1 MLKAPRKFKKMLIL
15 PCLCSITFYLG
26 SQMMTYTEAAFIHE
40 TKVQATISTASIFP
54 KTVDQLTEQA
64 KQHKEVILHE
74 YEEMKSKVTF
84 TSTQELEQALVTWKQ
99 GREKIVTEREL
110 LQKVYASI
118 ENPYNKVK
126 EELKGN
132 KSESN
137 KQVFSYVNAGF
148 HIVKEHC
155 EYVDKEVNLQV
166 IDKQIQAFEK
176 LLVDETAKQ
185 VSEAEKQKKLEESKK
200 QEEAKKLEES
210 KKQEE
215 AKKLEESKK
224 QEEAKKLEES
234 KKQEEAKK
242 LEESKKQEEAKKLE
256 ESKKQEEAKK
266 LEESKKQEEEKKLEE
281 SKKQEEAKKLEESKK
296 QEEKKE

>member
-54 KTVDQLTEQA
+54 KTVDQLTKQA
-64 KQHKEVILHE
+64 NQHKEVILHE
-74 YEEMKSKVTF
+74 YGEMKSKLTF
-84 TSTQELEQALVTWKQ
+84 TSTQELEQTLATWKQ
-99 GREKIVTEREL
+99 GREKIVAEREL
-110 LQKVYASI
+110 LQKVYVSI
-118 ENPYNKVK
+118 ENPYNEVK
-126 EELKGN
+126 EELKEN
-132 KSESN
+132 KSEST

-148 HIVKEHC
+148 HIVKENC

-176 LLVDETAKQ
+176 LLVDETEKKKNLEESKKQEEAKKLEESKKQ
-185 VSEAEKQKKLEESKK
+185 EEAKKLEESKKQEEAEKLEESKK

-256 ESKKQEEAKK
+256 ESKKQEEQKK
-266 LEESKKQEEEKKLEE
+266 
-281 SKKQEEAKKLEESKK
+281 
-296 QEEKKE
+296 

>member
-1 MLKAPRKFKKMLIL
+1 MLKPPRKFKKMLIL

-40 TKVQATISTASIFP
+40 TKVEATISTASIFP
-54 KTVDQLTEQA
+54 KTVDQLIEQA

-74 YEEMKSKVTF
+74 YEGMKLKETA

-99 GREKIVTEREL
+99 GREKIVAEREA
-110 LQKVYASI
+110 LQKVYKSI
-118 ENPYNKVK
+118 EEPYNQVQ

-132 KSESN
+132 TTASN

-148 HIVKEHC
+148 HKVKVNC

-166 IDKQIQAFEK
+166 IDKKIQDFEK

-185 VSEAEKQKKLEESKK
+185 VSEAEKQKELEEKKK

-215 AKKLEESKK
+215 AKKLEEKKQEEAKKLEEKKK

-234 KKQEEAKK
+234 KKQEEQKNK
-242 LEESKKQEEAKKLE
+242 DSK
-256 ESKKQEEAKK
+256 
-266 LEESKKQEEEKKLEE
+266 
-281 SKKQEEAKKLEESKK
+281 
-296 QEEKKE
+296 

>member
-266 LEESKKQEEEKKLEE
+266 LEESKKQEE
-281 SKKQEEAKKLEESKK
+281 AKKLEESKK

>member
-1 MLKAPRKFKKMLIL
+1 MLKPPRNFKKILIL

-26 SQMMTYTEAAFIHE
+26 SQMMTYTEATFVHE
-40 TKVQATISTASIFP
+40 TKVTATISTASIFP

-64 KQHKEVILHE
+64 KKHKEVILHE
-74 YEEMKSKVTF
+74 YEGMKSKVTA
-84 TSTQELEQALVTWKQ
+84 TSTQEIEQTLVTWKQ
-99 GREKIVTEREL
+99 GREKIVAEREL
-110 LQKVYASI
+110 LQKVYVSI
-118 ENPYNKVK
+118 EGPFNQVQ

-148 HIVKEHC
+148 HIVKENC

-166 IDKQIQAFEK
+166 IDKQIQDFEK
-176 LLVDETAKQ
+176 LLVDKTA
-185 VSEAEKQKKLEESKK
+185 KLEESKK

-224 QEEAKKLEES
+224 QEEAKKLEE

-242 LEESKKQEEAKKLE
+242 LEEKKQEEAKKLE
-256 ESKKQEEAKK
+256 EKKQEEQQNKD
-266 LEESKKQEEEKKLEE
+266 SK
-281 SKKQEEAKKLEESKK
+281 
-296 QEEKKE
+296 

>member
-1 MLKAPRKFKKMLIL
+1 MLKPPRKFKKMLIL

-26 SQMMTYTEAAFIHE
+26 SQMMTYTEAAFVHE
-40 TKVQATISTASIFP
+40 TKVTATISTASIFP

-64 KQHKEVILHE
+64 KRHKEVILHE
-74 YEEMKSKVTF
+74 YEGMKSRVTV

-99 GREKIVTEREL
+99 GREKIATEREL
-110 LQKVYASI
+110 LQKVYVSI
-118 ENPYNKVK
+118 ETPFNQVQ

-148 HIVKEHC
+148 HIVKDDC
-155 EYVDKEVNLQV
+155 EYVDKEVNLQA
-166 IDKQIQAFEK
+166 IDKQIQDFEK

-185 VSEAEKQKKLEESKK
+185 VSEVKK

-234 KKQEEAKK
+234 KKQDEAKK
-242 LEESKKQEEAKKLE
+242 LEESKKQE
-256 ESKKQEEAKK
+256 
-266 LEESKKQEEEKKLEE
+266 
-281 SKKQEEAKKLEESKK
+281 
-296 QEEKKE
+296 

>member
-1 MLKAPRKFKKMLIL
+1 MLKTPRKFKKMLIL

-26 SQMMTYTEAAFIHE
+26 SQMMTYTEATFIHE

-84 TSTQELEQALVTWKQ
+84 TSTQELEQVLVTWKQ
-99 GREKIVTEREL
+99 GREKIAAEREL
-110 LQKVYASI
+110 LQKVYESI

-126 EELKGN
+126 EELTGD

-155 EYVDKEVNLQV
+155 EYVDKEVNLQE
-166 IDKQIQAFEK
+166 IDKQIQVFEK

-185 VSEAEKQKKLEESKK
+185 VSEAEKKKKLEESKK

-256 ESKKQEEAKK
+256 ESKKQEE
-266 LEESKKQEEEKKLEE
+266 Q
-281 SKKQEEAKKLEESKK
+281 
-296 QEEKKE
+296 KE

>member
-110 LQKVYASI
+110 LQKVYVSI

-242 LEESKKQEEAKKLE
+242 LEESKKQKEAKKLE

-266 LEESKKQEEEKKLEE
+266 LEESKKQEE
-281 SKKQEEAKKLEESKK
+281 Q
-296 QEEKKE
+296 KE

>member
-1 MLKAPRKFKKMLIL
+1 MLKQPRKFKKMLIL

-40 TKVQATISTASIFP
+40 TKVEATISTASIFP
-54 KTVDQLTEQA
+54 KTVDQLIEQA

-74 YEEMKSKVTF
+74 YEGMKSKLTV
-84 TSTQELEQALVTWKQ
+84 SSAQELEQALVIWKQ
-99 GREKIVTEREL
+99 GREKIATERES
-110 LQKVYASI
+110 LQKVYKSI
-118 ENPYNKVK
+118 EEPYNQVQ

-132 KSESN
+132 GNESN

-148 HIVKEHC
+148 HIMKENC

-166 IDKQIQAFEK
+166 IDKQIQDFEK

-185 VSEAEKQKKLEESKK
+185 VSEAEKQKELEEKKKQEEAKKLEEKKQEEAKKLEEKKQEEAKKLEEKKQEEAKKLEEKKK

-215 AKKLEESKK
+215 QKNKDSK
-224 QEEAKKLEES
+224 
-234 KKQEEAKK
+234 
-242 LEESKKQEEAKKLE
+242 
-256 ESKKQEEAKK
+256 
-266 LEESKKQEEEKKLEE
+266 
-281 SKKQEEAKKLEESKK
+281 
-296 QEEKKE
+296 

>member
-1 MLKAPRKFKKMLIL
+1 MLKQPRKFKKMLIL

-40 TKVQATISTASIFP
+40 TKVEATISTASIFP
-54 KTVDQLTEQA
+54 KTVDQLIEQA

-74 YEEMKSKVTF
+74 YEGMKSKLTV
-84 TSTQELEQALVTWKQ
+84 SSAQELEQALVIWKQ
-99 GREKIVTEREL
+99 GREKIAIERES
-110 LQKVYASI
+110 LQKVYKSI
-118 ENPYNKVK
+118 EEPYNQVQ

-132 KSESN
+132 GTESN

-148 HIVKEHC
+148 HIVKENC

-166 IDKQIQAFEK
+166 IDKQIQDFEK

-185 VSEAEKQKKLEESKK
+185 ASEAEKQKELEEKKK

-215 AKKLEESKK
+215 AKQLEEKKK
-224 QEEAKKLEES
+224 QEEAKKLEEKKQEEAKQLEEKKQEEAKQLEEK

-242 LEESKKQEEAKKLE
+242 LEEKKKQEEAKKQE
-256 ESKKQEEAKK
+256 ESKKQE
-266 LEESKKQEEEKKLEE
+266 
-281 SKKQEEAKKLEESKK
+281 
-296 QEEKKE
+296 

>member
-1 MLKAPRKFKKMLIL
+1 MLKPPRNFKKMLIL

-26 SQMMTYTEAAFIHE
+26 SQIMTYTEAAFIHE
-40 TKVQATISTASIFP
+40 TKVAATISTASVFP

-64 KQHKEVILHE
+64 KKHKEVILHE
-74 YEEMKSKVTF
+74 YEEMKSKVTV

-99 GREKIVTEREL
+99 GREKIVAEREL
-110 LQKVYASI
+110 LQKVFVSI
-118 ENPYNKVK
+118 ENPFNQVQ
-126 EELKGN
+126 EELKEN

-148 HIVKEHC
+148 HIVKENC
-155 EYVDKEVNLQV
+155 ESVDKEVNLQV
-166 IDKQIQAFEK
+166 IDKQIQDFEK
-176 LLVDETAKQ
+176 LLVDETAKLEEGKKQ
-185 VSEAEKQKKLEESKK
+185 EEAKKLEEDKK

-234 KKQEEAKK
+234 KKQEEARK

-256 ESKKQEEAKK
+256 ESKKQDEAKK
-266 LEESKKQEEEKKLEE
+266 LEESKK
-281 SKKQEEAKKLEESKK
+281 
-296 QEEKKE
+296 

>member
-74 YEEMKSKVTF
+74 YEEMKSKLTF
-84 TSTQELEQALVTWKQ
+84 TSTQELEQTLATWKQ
-99 GREKIVTEREL
+99 GREKIVAEREL
-110 LQKVYASI
+110 LQKVYVSI

-126 EELKGN
+126 EELKEN
-132 KSESN
+132 KSEST

-148 HIVKEHC
+148 HIVKENC
-155 EYVDKEVNLQV
+155 EYVDKEVNVQV

-176 LLVDETAKQ
+176 LLVDETTKQ
-185 VSEAEKQKKLEESKK
+185 KNLEESKKQEEEKKLEESKKQEEEKKLEESKKQEEEKKLEESKKQEEEKKLEESKKQEEEKKLEESKK

-234 KKQEEAKK
+234 KKQEEQKK
-242 LEESKKQEEAKKLE
+242 
-256 ESKKQEEAKK
+256 
-266 LEESKKQEEEKKLEE
+266 
-281 SKKQEEAKKLEESKK
+281 
-296 QEEKKE
+296 

>member
-64 KQHKEVILHE
+64 KQHKEVILRD
-74 YEEMKSKVTF
+74 YEEMKSQVTF

-155 EYVDKEVNLQV
+155 EYVDKEVNLQE

-185 VSEAEKQKKLEESKK
+185 VSEAEKLEESKK

-266 LEESKKQEEEKKLEE
+266 LEESKKQEE
-281 SKKQEEAKKLEESKK
+281 Q
-296 QEEKKE
+296 KE

>member
-64 KQHKEVILHE
+64 KQHKEVILRD
-74 YEEMKSKVTF
+74 YEEMKSQVTF

-155 EYVDKEVNLQV
+155 EYVDKEVNLQE

-266 LEESKKQEEEKKLEE
+266 LEESKKQEE
-281 SKKQEEAKKLEESKK
+281 AKKLEESKK
-296 QEEKKE
+296 QEEQKE

>member
-1 MLKAPRKFKKMLIL
+1 MLKTPRKFKKMLIL

-54 KTVDQLTEQA
+54 KTVDQLTKQA

-84 TSTQELEQALVTWKQ
+84 TSTQELEQVLVTWKQ
-99 GREKIVTEREL
+99 GREKITAEREL
-110 LQKVYASI
+110 LQKVYVSI

-126 EELKGN
+126 EELTGD

-176 LLVDETAKQ
+176 LLVDETTKQ
-185 VSEAEKQKKLEESKK
+185 KNLEESKKQEEAKKLEESKK

-266 LEESKKQEEEKKLEE
+266 LEESKKQEEQKK
-281 SKKQEEAKKLEESKK
+281 
-296 QEEKKE
+296 

>member
-54 KTVDQLTEQA
+54 KTVDQLTKQA
-64 KQHKEVILHE
+64 IQHKEVILHE
-74 YEEMKSKVTF
+74 YGEMKSKLTF
-84 TSTQELEQALVTWKQ
+84 TSTQELEQTLATWKQ
-99 GREKIVTEREL
+99 GREKIVAEREL
-110 LQKVYASI
+110 LQKVYVSI
-118 ENPYNKVK
+118 ENPYNEVK
-126 EELKGN
+126 EELKKN
-132 KSESN
+132 KSEPT

-148 HIVKEHC
+148 HIVKENC

-176 LLVDETAKQ
+176 LLVDEI
-185 VSEAEKQKKLEESKK
+185 EKQKNLEESKK

-224 QEEAKKLEES
+224 QEEAEKLEENKKQEEAKKLEESKKQEEAKNLEES

-256 ESKKQEEAKK
+256 ESKKQEEQKK
-266 LEESKKQEEEKKLEE
+266 
-281 SKKQEEAKKLEESKK
+281 
-296 QEEKKE
+296 

>member
-234 KKQEEAKK
+234 KKQEEVKK

-266 LEESKKQEEEKKLEE
+266 LEESKKQEE
-281 SKKQEEAKKLEESKK
+281 
-296 QEEKKE
+296 KKE

>member
-1 MLKAPRKFKKMLIL
+1 MLKPPRKFKKMLIL

-26 SQMMTYTEAAFIHE
+26 SQMMTYTEATFIHE
-40 TKVQATISTASIFP
+40 TKVEATISTASIFP
-54 KTVDQLTEQA
+54 KTVDQLIEQA

-74 YEEMKSKVTF
+74 YEGMKSKLTAR
-84 TSTQELEQALVTWKQ
+84 STQELEQALVIWKQ
-99 GREKIVTEREL
+99 GREKIATERES
-110 LQKVYASI
+110 LQKVYKSI
-118 ENPYNKVK
+118 EEPYNQVQ

-132 KSESN
+132 GTESN

-148 HIVKEHC
+148 QIVKDNC
-155 EYVDKEVNLQV
+155 QYVDKEVNLQA
-166 IDKQIQAFEK
+166 IDKQIQDFEK

-185 VSEAEKQKKLEESKK
+185 VSEAEKQKELEEKK

-215 AKKLEESKK
+215 AKKLEEKKK

-242 LEESKKQEEAKKLE
+242 LEEKKKQEEAKKLE
-256 ESKKQEEAKK
+256 ESKKQEEQKNK
-266 LEESKKQEEEKKLEE
+266 DSK
-281 SKKQEEAKKLEESKK
+281 
-296 QEEKKE
+296 

>member
-54 KTVDQLTEQA
+54 KTVDQLTKQA
-64 KQHKEVILHE
+64 IQHKEVILHE
-74 YEEMKSKVTF
+74 YGEMKSKLTF
-84 TSTQELEQALVTWKQ
+84 TSTQELEQTLATWKQ
-99 GREKIVTEREL
+99 GREKIVAEREL
-110 LQKVYASI
+110 LQKVYVSI
-118 ENPYNKVK
+118 ENPYNEVK
-126 EELKGN
+126 EELKKN
-132 KSESN
+132 KSEPT

-148 HIVKEHC
+148 HIVKENC

-176 LLVDETAKQ
+176 LLVDEIEKQ
-185 VSEAEKQKKLEESKK
+185 KNLEESKKQEEAEKLEENKK

-242 LEESKKQEEAKKLE
+242 LEESKKQEEQKK
-256 ESKKQEEAKK
+256 
-266 LEESKKQEEEKKLEE
+266 
-281 SKKQEEAKKLEESKK
+281 
-296 QEEKKE
+296 

>member
-74 YEEMKSKVTF
+74 YEEMKLKVTF

-185 VSEAEKQKKLEESKK
+185 VSEAEKQKKLEEGKK

-266 LEESKKQEEEKKLEE
+266 LEESKKQEE
-281 SKKQEEAKKLEESKK
+281 Q
-296 QEEKKE
+296 KE

>member
-1 MLKAPRKFKKMLIL
+1 MLKPPRNFKKMLIL

-26 SQMMTYTEAAFIHE
+26 SQMMTYTEAAFVHE
-40 TKVQATISTASIFP
+40 TKVTATISTASIFP

-74 YEEMKSKVTF
+74 YKEMKSKVTV
-84 TSTQELEQALVTWKQ
+84 TSVQELEQALVTWKQ
-99 GREKIVTEREL
+99 GREKIVTERES
-110 LQKVYASI
+110 LQKVYKSI
-118 ENPYNKVK
+118 EEPYNQVQ

-132 KSESN
+132 TTESN

-148 HIVKEHC
+148 HIVKENC

-166 IDKQIQAFEK
+166 IDKQIQDFEK
-176 LLVDETAKQ
+176 LLVDEAAKQ
-185 VSEAEKQKKLEESKK
+185 VSESKK

-234 KKQEEAKK
+234 KKQEEVKKLEDSKKQEEAKK
-242 LEESKKQEEAKKLE
+242 LEEGKKQEEAKKLE

-266 LEESKKQEEEKKLEE
+266 LEESKKQEEQKNKD
-281 SKKQEEAKKLEESKK
+281 SK
-296 QEEKKE
+296 

>member
-1 MLKAPRKFKKMLIL
+1 MLKPPRKFKRMLIL

-40 TKVQATISTASIFP
+40 TKVEATISTASIFP

-64 KQHKEVILHE
+64 KQHKEVILRE
-74 YEEMKSKVTF
+74 YEGMKLKLTF
-84 TSTQELEQALVTWKQ
+84 TSIQELEQVLATWKQ
-99 GREKIVTEREL
+99 GREKIVAEREL
-110 LQKVYASI
+110 LQKVYVSI
-118 ENPYNKVK
+118 EGPYNQVQ

-148 HIVKEHC
+148 HIVKDNC
-155 EYVDKEVNLQV
+155 EYVDKEVKLQV
-166 IDKQIQAFEK
+166 IDKQIQDFEK

-185 VSEAEKQKKLEESKK
+185 VSEAEKQKELEESKK

-224 QEEAKKLEES
+224 QEEAKKLEEKKKQEEAKKLEEK

-242 LEESKKQEEAKKLE
+242 LEESKKQEEQKNKD
-256 ESKKQEEAKK
+256 SK
-266 LEESKKQEEEKKLEE
+266 
-281 SKKQEEAKKLEESKK
+281 
-296 QEEKKE
+296 

>member
-1 MLKAPRKFKKMLIL
+1 MLKPPRKFKKMLIL

-40 TKVQATISTASIFP
+40 TKVAATISTASIFP
-54 KTVDQLTEQA
+54 KTVDQLIEQA

-74 YEEMKSKVTF
+74 YEGMKSKLTV

-99 GREKIVTEREL
+99 GREQIIAEREL
-110 LQKVYASI
+110 LQKVYVSI
-118 ENPYNKVK
+118 ETPFNQVQ

-148 HIVKEHC
+148 HIVKDNC
-155 EYVDKEVNLQV
+155 EYVDKEVNLQA
-166 IDKQIQAFEK
+166 IDKQIQGFEK
-176 LLVDETAKQ
+176 LLVEETAKQ
-185 VSEAEKQKKLEESKK
+185 VSEDEQQKKLEESKKREEAKKLEAKKLEEKKLEEAKKLEEKK

-224 QEEAKKLEES
+224 QEEQKNKDS
-234 KKQEEAKK
+234 K
-242 LEESKKQEEAKKLE
+242 
-256 ESKKQEEAKK
+256 
-266 LEESKKQEEEKKLEE
+266 
-281 SKKQEEAKKLEESKK
+281 
-296 QEEKKE
+296 

>member
-1 MLKAPRKFKKMLIL
+1 MLKPPRKFKKMLIL

-26 SQMMTYTEAAFIHE
+26 SQMMTYTEAAFVHE
-40 TKVQATISTASIFP
+40 TKVTATISTASIFP

-74 YEEMKSKVTF
+74 YEEMKSKVTV

-99 GREKIVTEREL
+99 GREKIVAEREL
-110 LQKVYASI
+110 LQKVYVSI
-118 ENPYNKVK
+118 EGPYNQVQ
-126 EELKGN
+126 EALKGN

-148 HIVKEHC
+148 HIVKENC
-155 EYVDKEVNLQV
+155 EYVDKEANLQV
-166 IDKQIQAFEK
+166 IDKQIQDFEK
-176 LLVDETAKQ
+176 LLVDETAKLEESKKQ
-185 VSEAEKQKKLEESKK
+185 EEAKKLEEKK

-256 ESKKQEEAKK
+256 EKKQEEARK
-266 LEESKKQEEEKKLEE
+266 LEEKKKQEETRRT
-281 SKKQEEAKKLEESKK
+281 Q
-296 QEEKKE
+296 

>member
-1 MLKAPRKFKKMLIL
+1 MLKTPRKFKKMLIL

-84 TSTQELEQALVTWKQ
+84 TSTQELEQVLVTWKQ
-99 GREKIVTEREL
+99 GREKITAEREL
-110 LQKVYASI
+110 LQKVYVSI

-126 EELKGN
+126 EELTGD

-176 LLVDETAKQ
+176 LLVDETTKQ
-185 VSEAEKQKKLEESKK
+185 KNLEESKKQEEAKKLEESKKQEEAKKLEESRK

-266 LEESKKQEEEKKLEE
+266 LEESKKQEEQKK
-281 SKKQEEAKKLEESKK
+281 
-296 QEEKKE
+296 

>member
-1 MLKAPRKFKKMLIL
+1 MLKTPRKFKKMLIL

-54 KTVDQLTEQA
+54 KTVDQLTKQA

-74 YEEMKSKVTF
+74 YEEMKSKLTF

-99 GREKIVTEREL
+99 GREKIAAEREL
-110 LQKVYASI
+110 LQKVYESI
-118 ENPYNKVK
+118 ENPYNKAK
-126 EELKGN
+126 EELKEN
-132 KSESN
+132 ESESESN

-148 HIVKEHC
+148 HIVKENC
-155 EYVDKEVNLQV
+155 EYVDKEVKLQV

-200 QEEAKKLEES
+200 QEEAKKQEESKKQEEAKKQEESKKQEEAKKQEES

-234 KKQEEAKK
+234 KKHEEQKK
-242 LEESKKQEEAKKLE
+242 
-256 ESKKQEEAKK
+256 
-266 LEESKKQEEEKKLEE
+266 
-281 SKKQEEAKKLEESKK
+281 
-296 QEEKKE
+296 